1 MISVIIDGYVTHITH
16 HTFVIYADHDYY
28 VVRSNKNYQLNEHVQ
43 IVGTLKSRIVGD
55 VVTYEIIEA

>member
-1 MISVIIDGYVTHITH
+1 MVMVSIVGYVEHIKH

-28 VVRSNKNYQLNEHVQ
+28 VVRSNKNYQLNEHVT
-43 IVGTLKSRIVGD
+43 ITGTLKSRIVGD

>member
-1 MISVIIDGYVTHITH
+1 MVIVSIDGYVAHITNH
-16 HTFVIYADHDYY
+16 AFVIYADHDYY

-43 IVGTLKSRIVGD
+43 ITGTLKSRIVGD